1 LYPSGQMTTI
11 RNCAW
16 GPVRSPAELEDLWA
30 IDNAAY
36 AKLQSPTK
44 SSGLVVVLP
53 LRLAGLVFSKPRD
66 GSHRHLAAVKS
77 VLAFAEVGS
86 TERIAI
92 DGSLD
97 ARLHR

>member
-1 LYPSGQMTTI
+1 MTTI

-53 LRLAGLVFSKPRD
+53 LRLAGRSLAARLAWVLEDSFFVDGVKDFLRHRERD
-66 GSHRHLAAVKS
+66 GALPPHKT
-77 VLAFAEVGS
+77 G
-86 TERIAI
+86 
-92 DGSLD
+92 
-97 ARLHR
+97 